1 MTLASFFKAPAAT
14 CSRLASVSQHRRQQR
29 MCRSTGAR
37 QPASHSGSRC
47 RSQVMATTGCRS
59 HWMTIPGCPVLWTS
73 GRLPRQLGRTSG
85 HAPLEQ
91 ACQGPDGRA
100 QDHRRRRAIG
110 AKPQVRTTAC
120 GQQRQNRGIGV
131 REPRAHT
138 EASANAGPGRDHHPG
153 LARRIAGEDRMHLK
167 YDLNV
172 GALYIR
178 LSDQAVARTRDID
191 DNTSVALD
199 DAGNVVGI
207 EVVSIAHPWPLNDI
221 LRDYSIPAAEV
232 AQLRA
237 YFCPATPGVL
247 QEVPARR
254 VERATIRVA
263 A

>member
-1 MTLASFFKAPAAT
+1 
-14 CSRLASVSQHRRQQR
+14 
-29 MCRSTGAR
+29 
-37 QPASHSGSRC
+37 
-47 RSQVMATTGCRS
+47 
-59 HWMTIPGCPVLWTS
+59 
-73 GRLPRQLGRTSG
+73 
-85 HAPLEQ
+85 
-91 ACQGPDGRA
+91 
-100 QDHRRRRAIG
+100 
-110 AKPQVRTTAC
+110 
-120 GQQRQNRGIGV
+120 
-131 REPRAHT
+131 
-138 EASANAGPGRDHHPG
+138 
-153 LARRIAGEDRMHLK
+153 MHLK

-191 DNTSVALD
+191 DNTSVDLD